1 MRLMTIFS
9 LLVGLCSMATNKKQ
23 LTLDDI
29 FVSDKFKSKTVSGVQ
44 WLPDGKAFVFA
55 RHDDKGF
62 LEVWR
67 HDVASGKD
75 AAVLKT
81 QSLTHQGEAVKI
93 TAYATTQEVDVLLLT
108 GKRKQIWRHSFSAP
122 YYLYNVRDQ
131 SLKPLA
137 KGDSGL
143 QNVALSPDGKT
154 VGFAKESNLY
164 VADVASGKT
173 TQLTHDG
180 SFNILNGLFDWVYE
194 EEFGRADAFR
204 WSPDGTHIAYW
215 FFDQT
220 RVKTMT
226 LLDEIPRYSEPFSL
240 KYPKVGEQNAIVK
253 IAVVDIS
260 SGKTTWMDI
269 GQETDIYIP
278 RIEWT
283 NRKGKLAIQRLNRAQ
298 NHLEL
303 LLADSQTGKTHKI
316 LDDRSDTGWIQVS
329 DDFLF
334 LSQSERFLWTSEK
347 DGYRHIY
354 LNDYDGKELAQL
366 TDGDWEVHSIIGVN
380 EETGYV
386 VFNARYDG
394 ATERGLF
401 RVKLTGGEV
410 ERISA
415 KGGFHTGT
423 FSPGQAHY
431 VGTSSAA
438 NRPAQV
444 SLHKGDGTRVRVLEA
459 NPIPALDEYAMV
471 YPEFGSFK
479 TEDGTVLNTWMMKPA
494 NFDASKKYPV
504 LIFGYGGPGSQMV
517 NNQWPG
523 LHRSVQRV
531 LWHQYLTEQGYIIFC
546 LDNRGTGGRGAA
558 FKHLAY
564 KDLSKWAVHDHIQG
578 AKYLQ
583 GLDYV
588 DDDRIGFWGWSGGGY
603 LSLMLMLRGSDVF
616 KTGIAV
622 APVGDFRNYDTIWTE
637 RYMGLLSDNKKGYD
651 AADVLSYVA
660 NLKGSLMIIHGTGDD
675 NVHPGNAWQ
684 VINGL
689 IAENKQF
696 DMMMYPN
703 RNHRISGGNTS
714 RHLHTLMANYII
726 ENL

>member
-1 MRLMTIFS
+1 MRLFS
-9 LLVGLCSMATNKKQ
+9 VLSLVLLVCSTASAKKK
-23 LTLDDI
+23 LSLDDI
-29 FVSDKFKSKTVSGVQ
+29 FVSDQFKGKSVSGVQ

-55 RHDDKGF
+55 RHDDVGN

-67 HDVASGKD
+67 HIVSSGKEE
-75 AAVLKT
+75 AVLKT
-81 QSLTHQGEAVKI
+81 AELTLDGEAVTV
-93 TAYATTQEVDVLLLT
+93 TAYHTTNEVDELLLT

-122 YYLYNVRDQ
+122 YYLYNVKTKNLRR
-131 SLKPLA
+131 LA
-137 KGDSGL
+137 KGDTGL

-164 VADVASGKT
+164 VADVATGKM

-180 SFNILNGLFDWVYE
+180 SFNVLNGLFDWVYE

-204 WSPDGTHIAYW
+204 WSPDGKQIAYW

-226 LLDEIPRYSEPFSL
+226 LLDELPRYSEPFSL

-253 IAVVDIS
+253 IGVVDIA

-269 GQETDIYIP
+269 GSEIDIYIP

-283 NRKGKLAIQRLNRAQ
+283 NKKGQLAIQRLNRAQ

-303 LLADSQTGKTHKI
+303 LLADSQTGKAKKI
-316 LDDRSDTGWIQVS
+316 LDDKSESGWIQVS
-329 DDFLF
+329 DDFIF
-334 LSQSERFLWTSEK
+334 LNESQRFLWTSEK

-354 LNDYDGKELAQL
+354 LNNYDGKELAQL
-366 TDGDWEVHSIIGVN
+366 TKGDWEVRSIIGVN
-380 EETGYV
+380 EKTGYV
-386 VFNARYDG
+386 AFNARYDN
-394 ATERGLF
+394 AIEQGLF
-401 RVKLTGGEV
+401 RVKLTGGSV
-410 ERISA
+410 ERISP
-415 KGGFHTGT
+415 KDGFHTGT
-423 FSPGQAHY
+423 FSGDLSHY

-438 NRPAQV
+438 DKPAQV
-444 SLHKGDGTRVRVLEA
+444 MLRKGNGADVRILEA
-459 NPIPALDEYAMV
+459 NEIPALAEYDMV
-471 YPEFGSFK
+471 YPEFG
-479 TEDGTVLNTWMMKPA
+479 TITTTDGTSLNTYIMKPA
-494 NFDASKKYPV
+494 DFDPSKKYPV
-504 LIFGYGGPGSQMV
+504 LVFGYGGPGSQMV
-517 NNQWPG
+517 NNQWPR
-523 LHRSVQRV
+523 LFRSVQRV

-546 LDNRGTGGRGAA
+546 LDNRGTGGRGRD

-564 KDLSKWAVHDHIQG
+564 KDLSKWAVHDQIEG

-588 DDDRIGFWGWSGGGY
+588 DGDRIGFWGWSGGGY
-603 LSLMLMLRGSDVF
+603 LTLMLMLRGSDYF
-616 KTGIAV
+616 KMGISV

-637 RYMGLLSDNKKGYD
+637 RYMGLLSDNKSGYD
-651 AADVLSYVA
+651 AADVLTYVEG
-660 NLKGSLMIIHGTGDD
+660 LKGKLMIIHGTGDD

-684 VINGL
+684 VVDAL
-689 IAENKQF
+689 VAKNKQF

-714 RHLHTLMANYII
+714 RHLHTLMAEYVIK
-726 ENL
+726 NL